1 MVAEHFTNQQI
12 ADVFQRLRIK
22 TPRGKDYYAELI
34 GATVS
39 KLRKRDLRKNP
50 NAIKFLKMILC
61 RREEGSHE
69 QHGAASEDAREVD

>member
-22 TPRGKDYYAELI
+22 TLRGKDYYAELI

-39 KLRKRDLRKNP
+39 KLRKRDLRKNT
-50 NAIKFLKMILC
+50 NAIKFLKMMLC
-61 RREEGSHE
+61 RRKEGSHE